1 MYSLG
6 GKEEEKRE
14 FVSSLSH
21 RNPSGF
27 TKREGRGGE
36 GMYQLLISQKPLG
49 GFTRLTDK
57 ISAPGFNKKP
67 RIKSPLQE
75 QIYISLTYKRKQDEF
90 TWKRKCISS
99 KSHGNLM
106 DSLRREIQ

>member
-1 MYSLG
+1 MDSLG
-6 GKEEEKRE
+6 GKEEKERE
-14 FVSSLSH
+14 CSAPNLTET
-21 RNPSGF
+21 P
-27 TKREGRGGE
+27 
-36 GMYQLLISQKPLG
+36 G

-57 ISAPGFNKKP
+57 IPAPGFKIP
-67 RIKSPLQE
+67 RIQSSLEE
-75 QIYISLTYKRKQDEF
+75 QIYISLTYNRKQDEF